1 MQLGFIGTGLMGQP
15 MAERL
20 LKDRHTVTVY
30 NRTPHKLA
38 PLTAAGAIAA
48 ASPAAL
54 LEATE
59 ATLVI
64 VTNAAAIRE
73 TLLSDAARPYL
84 AGHTIVQMSTIAPQE
99 SQAICQAVLDCG
111 GHYLEAPVLGS
122 IPEAQQGTLQI
133 MVGASPADFEKWT
146 PLLSALG
153 PNPQYIGPVGT
164 ATALKLAL
172 NQLIASLT
180 TAFSSSLGL
189 CQHYNVPIDAFMQIL
204 RQSALYA
211 PTFDK
216 KLDRMLSRN
225 FDNPNFPAKHLL
237 KDIQLF
243 LDAAEPSNL
252 NLEAVRAIC
261 GLLETTTNHSPD
273 RDYSVLFE
281 TVYPRL
287 QPEAKA

>member
-20 LKDRHTVTVY
+20 LKAQHTVTVY

-48 ASPAAL
+48 PTPEAL
-54 LEATE
+54 LSSTE
-59 ATLVI
+59 ATVVM
-64 VTNAAAIRE
+64 VTNAAALRE
-73 TLLSDAARPYL
+73 TLLSEAAKPYL
-84 AGHTIVQMSTIAPQE
+84 AGHTILQMSTIAPQE

-122 IPEAQQGTLQI
+122 IPEAQQGALQI
-133 MVGASPADFEKWT
+133 MVGASPADFEQWA

-172 NQLIASLT
+172 NQLIGSLT

-189 CQHYNVPIDAFMQIL
+189 CQHYNVPTDALMQIL

-243 LDAAEPSNL
+243 IDAAELSNL

-261 GLLETTTNHSPD
+261 HLLETTTTHSAD

-281 TVYPRL
+281 TVYPQS

>member
-20 LKDRHTVTVY
+20 LERQHTVTVY
-30 NRTPHKLA
+30 NRTPSKLA
-38 PLTAAGAIAA
+38 PLTAAGALPAT
-48 ASPAAL
+48 SPKAL
-54 LEATE
+54 LGSTNATI
-59 ATLVI
+59 LM
-64 VTNAAAIRE
+64 VTNAEAIRE
-73 TLLSDAARPYL
+73 TLLSEAAKPLL
-84 AGHTIVQMSTIAPQE
+84 AGHTIIQMSTIAPQE
-99 SQAICQAVLDCG
+99 SQAICNEVLNAG

-122 IPEAQQGTLQI
+122 IPEAKQGTLQV
-133 MVGASPADFEKWT
+133 MVGGSSATFEQWMHI
-146 PLLSALG
+146 LSAFG

-189 CQHYNVPIDAFMQIL
+189 CQHYEVPTDTLMQIL

-216 KLDRMLSRN
+216 KLDRMISRN

-237 KDIQLF
+237 KDMQLF
-243 LDAAEPSNL
+243 LDAAKPSAL
-252 NLEAVRAIC
+252 NVEAAQAIC
-261 GLLETTTNHSPD
+261 HLLEMTTHHSPD
-273 RDYSVLFE
+273 QDYSVLFE
-281 TVYPRL
+281 TVCP
-287 QPEAKA
+287 PSAP

>member
-30 NRTPHKLA
+30 NRTSGKLA
-38 PLTAAGAIAA
+38 SLTAAGAIAA
-48 ASPAAL
+48 TTPETL
-54 LEATE
+54 LRDTE
-59 ATLVI
+59 ATI
-64 VTNAAAIRE
+64 VMLTNAAAIHE
-73 TLLSDAARPYL
+73 TLLSDVAKPYL

-99 SQAICQAVLDCG
+99 SQAIYQAVLDCG

-133 MVGASPADFEKWT
+133 MVGASSEDFEKWT
-146 PLLSALG
+146 PVLSAFG
-153 PNPQYIGPVGT
+153 PPQYIGPVGT

-189 CQHYNVPIDAFMQIL
+189 CQHYNVSTDTLMQIL

-243 LDAAEPSNL
+243 LDAAKPSTL
-252 NLEAVRAIC
+252 NLDAVQAIRS
-261 GLLETTTNHSPD
+261 LLETTTTHSAD
-273 RDYSVLFE
+273 RDYSVLFD
-281 TVYPRL
+281 TVYPQS
-287 QPEAKA
+287 QPEANA